1 MANVKSAKKRIRVIE
16 KKTLRNRMV
25 KSQVKTEIRK
35 VLAEIQNGNA
45 EAAKANL
52 QSAVSAI
59 DKARAKGVYHKNNA
73 DRKISRLTKAVN
85 KASV

>member
-73 DRKISRLTKAVN
+73 ARKLSRLTKAVN